1 MANRRLTDRQRRQ
14 IEQNAEK
21 RRENSLL
28 GEGED
33 LEGIIIARFSKAAV
47 VMDDQHKVHRCH
59 LRPNLA
65 HLVAGD
71 RVLWQKKRTGRRG
84 LNTTRTSIGDKTP

>member
-21 RRENSLL
+21 RRENSLPK
-28 GEGED
+28 GED

-47 VMDDQHKVHRCH
+47 VMDEQHEMHRCH

-71 RVLWQKKRTGRRG
+71 RVLWQKTNRA
-84 LNTTRTSIGDKTP
+84 LWSQHN